1 MEKLSDSGKI
11 SYLSGKGLSG
21 NVALTDDGLAALG
34 KSSANTVD
42 SMILEAIVAMAEP
55 KGASMT
61 KIKKFYAEHLPSL
74 KTAEQPK
81 RFKKAVEM
89 AIKKEILYQV
99 EGRSALLSTRII

>member
-21 NVALTDDGLAALG
+21 NVALTDDGQAALG
-34 KSSANTVD
+34 KASTNTVD
-42 SMILEAIVAMAEP
+42 SMVLEAIVAMSEP

-81 RFKKAVEM
+81 RFKKAIEM

-99 EGRSALLSTRII
+99 E